1 MSKFHVSTSVNT
13 PTVNGYPADS
23 TLCVI
28 EGGGVISHIFFEP
41 DGKLVIATNRPD
53 AIDIRQEDVRKNL
66 PNGDYFRREVDLLD
80 SINIDG
86 IASGNDL
93 GFRVRPLV
101 EGAALR
107 LTIHPHDHNFNC

>member
-1 MSKFHVSTSVNT
+1 MSKFQVSTSINT

-23 TLCVI
+23 TLCII
-28 EGGGVISHIFFEP
+28 EGSGVVAHIFVEP
-41 DGKLVIATNRPD
+41 DGRLVVATNRPD

-66 PNGDYFRREVDLLD
+66 TDGDYFRREVDLLD

-86 IASGNDL
+86 VVNGSNL

-101 EGAALR
+101 DGAALR

>member
-1 MSKFHVSTSVNT
+1 MSKFQVSTSINT

-23 TLCVI
+23 TLCII
-28 EGGGVISHIFFEP
+28 EGSGVVAHIFVEP
-41 DGKLVIATNRPD
+41 DGRLVVATNRPD
-53 AIDIRQEDVRKNL
+53 AIDIRKEDVRKNL
-66 PNGDYFRREVDLLD
+66 PNGDYFRRGVDLLG
-80 SINIDG
+80 SINIG
-86 IASGNDL
+86 GVVNGSNI